1 MIHNGCIEVCH
12 DRCEDTLSFSFQLEK
27 PVMAT
32 GNVELWLGKL
42 LDASRQAVHG
52 VVRNAAIAVDDPSFQ
67 LLEFLNS
74 FPAQVMTVL

>member
-1 MIHNGCIEVCH
+1 
-12 DRCEDTLSFSFQLEK
+12 
-27 PVMAT
+27 MAT

-42 LDASRQAVHG
+42 LEASRQAVHG

-74 FPAQVMTVL
+74 FPAQVMAVIYMMCIQSNLCFEHCTCR

>member
-1 MIHNGCIEVCH
+1 M
-12 DRCEDTLSFSFQLEK
+12 FFFQLEQ

-32 GNVELWLGKL
+32 GHDEIWLGKL
-42 LDASRQAVHG
+42 LDASRLAVHG

-74 FPAQVMTVL
+74 FPAQVMIGLYIDTNAHIDST